1 MSNPANAFFEDAKGT
16 VILVLFAA
24 IVIYVL
30 AVMGAAFGMPEITNQ
45 MISSIGVGVLLI
57 LAIPPIGAIV
67 ALIIWI
73 ITQMQDSGGSYY

>member
-16 VILVLFAA
+16 IILILFAA

-30 AVMGAAFGMPEITNQ
+30 AVMGAAFGMPELTNQ

-57 LAIPPIGAIV
+57 MAIPPIGAIV

-73 ITQMQDSGGSYY
+73 VKQTEDSSGFY

>member
-16 VILVLFAA
+16 IILVLIAA
-24 IVIYVL
+24 IGIYVL
-30 AVMGAAFGMPEITNQ
+30 AVLGAAFGMPELTNQ
-45 MISSIGVGVLLI
+45 IIGTIGMGVLLI

-73 ITQMQDSGGSYY
+73 TTQMQDSNSFY

>member
-16 VILVLFAA
+16 IILVLFAA

-30 AVMGAAFGMPEITNQ
+30 TVMGAAFGMPELTNQ

-57 LAIPPIGAIV
+57 LAIPPIGAFI
-67 ALIIWI
+67 ALVIWI
-73 ITQMQDSGGSYY
+73 VKQIEDSGGSYY

>member
-1 MSNPANAFFEDAKGT
+1 MNAFFEDAKGT
-16 VILVLFAA
+16 IILVLIAA
-24 IVIYVL
+24 IGIYVL
-30 AVMGAAFGMPEITNQ
+30 AVMGAAFGMPELTNQ

-73 ITQMQDSGGSYY
+73 TTQMQDSNSFY

>member
-1 MSNPANAFFEDAKGT
+1 MNAFFEDAKGT
-16 VILVLFAA
+16 IILVLFAA

-30 AVMGAAFGMPEITNQ
+30 AVMGTAFGMPELTNQ
-45 MISSIGVGVLLI
+45 IISSIGLGVLLI

-73 ITQMQDSGGSYY
+73 TTQMQDSNSFY

>member
-1 MSNPANAFFEDAKGT
+1 MSNPMNAFFEDAKGT
-16 VILVLFAA
+16 IILVLFAA

-30 AVMGAAFGMPEITNQ
+30 AVMGTAFGMPELTNQ
-45 MISSIGVGVLLI
+45 IISSIGLGVLLI

-73 ITQMQDSGGSYY
+73 TTQMQDSNSFY

>member
-16 VILVLFAA
+16 IILVLFVA

-30 AVMGAAFGMPEITNQ
+30 AVMGAAFGMPELTNQ

-73 ITQMQDSGGSYY
+73 VKQIEDNGGSYY

>member
-1 MSNPANAFFEDAKGT
+1 MSNPMNAFFEDAKGT
-16 VILVLFAA
+16 IILVLIAA
-24 IVIYVL
+24 IGIYVL
-30 AVMGAAFGMPEITNQ
+30 AVMGAAFGMPELTNQ

-73 ITQMQDSGGSYY
+73 TTQMQDSNSFY